1 MSDRVAP
8 KLYLLRRML
17 LLSAA
22 TSMLAMPAAVRGQQ
36 GNTVIPPST
45 TTLPVYDVVSV
56 KPNKSNGNNIR
67 ISFNDDSFEA
77 TNAPLKVILQI
88 AYGIR
93 QDLISGGPEWIGSD
107 RFDIK
112 AKVLDP
118 NTAQLKK
125 LSREQRAAMLLPL
138 LADRFQVKAH
148 KETKELPVYELVQV
162 KGGSKLKEAPPEPT
176 PSPNAPDAPKPKPGT
191 GRGSTWI
198 QNDGH
203 NLKLTATA
211 VKLESLTNVLAQE
224 LNRTVIDKTGLA
236 GNYDISL
243 KFAPENAPPQDT
255 AGDDAAP
262 SLFTALQEQLGLK
275 LQPSKGPVETLVV
288 DHVEPPSED

>member
-1 MSDRVAP
+1 MINRVAP
-8 KLYLLRRML
+8 RLYLLSRML
-17 LLSAA
+17 LLFAA
-22 TSMLAMPAAVRGQQ
+22 TSMLTMPLVAYGQQ
-36 GNTVIPPST
+36 GSTATPPS

-93 QDLISGGPEWIGSD
+93 QDLISGGPEWVGSD

-125 LSREQRAAMLLPL
+125 LSREQRAAMLPPL

-148 KETKELPVYELVQV
+148 KETKELPVYDLVQL
-162 KGGSKLKEAPPEPT
+162 KSGSMLKEASPEPT
-176 PSPNAPDAPKPKPGT
+176 PAPDTPDAPKPGM

-203 NLKLTATA
+203 SLKLTATA
-211 VKLESLTNVLAQE
+211 VQLESLTNVLAQE
-224 LNRTVIDKTGLA
+224 LNRTVIDQTGLT